1 MYVSLSSVN
10 HPGKLVDAVIKMLGI
25 YRQLVRST
33 GHNLLLA
40 SGAGDRAL
48 LWLSP

>member
-10 HPGKLVDAVIKMLGI
+10 HPGKLVEAVVKMLGV
-25 YRQLVRST
+25 YSRLVRST

-40 SGAGDRAL
+40 NGVGDRAV